1 MFFVI
6 RFINIQFLH
15 SIFRS
20 VRMLTDVVVGMLVYV
35 VTLLLLRDSFLING
49 IKQVLKKVKTQ

>member
-1 MFFVI
+1 
-6 RFINIQFLH
+6 
-15 SIFRS
+15 
-20 VRMLTDVVVGMLVYV
+20 MLTDVVVGMLVYV